1 MKFHKNVIA
10 TALALTLV
18 GAMPIVARAATVD
31 LSTSGW
37 VTYGDA
43 NSYALNVNGLNVSA
57 ATGQLIG
64 VAKLGI
70 NSQNGNSTPGMDD
83 AFDTPTANTVEG
95 FRMSSANEPG
105 GAVSQG
111 AWDRV
116 AWWDSTLNA
125 VSSLLDLTKNSMV
138 FFFANNETGNTPDLA
153 GWARIELTQI
163 SNNALLGRFDLTN
176 DPTHQG
182 LVGYGPPPTGGGVV
196 LGSPSAYTSNGAAP
210 VVSDFI
216 DSGND
221 VCTLN
226 GQLVSCQTPGAT
238 VYHENLGANNAA
250 YAIVFPELDKLIQD
264 LVSAGKDL
272 NDYAIH
278 VDYRLGCGPELTAD
292 GLNSFPTV
300 TAKNGKVSCAENYAL
315 NGGDEKVF
323 IGTQLAQINRI
334 PEPSSVFLAALALL
348 GLGVVRRRQH

>member
-111 AWDRV
+111 
-116 AWWDSTLNA
+116 
-125 VSSLLDLTKNSMV
+125 
-138 FFFANNETGNTPDLA
+138 
-153 GWARIELTQI
+153 
-163 SNNALLGRFDLTN
+163 LGTEW
-176 DPTHQG
+176 P
-182 LVGYGPPPTGGGVV
+182 GG
-196 LGSPSAYTSNGAAP
+196 
-210 VVSDFI
+210 
-216 DSGND
+216 
-221 VCTLN
+221 
-226 GQLVSCQTPGAT
+226 
-238 VYHENLGANNAA
+238 
-250 YAIVFPELDKLIQD
+250 IQ
-264 LVSAGKDL
+264 
-272 NDYAIH
+272 
-278 VDYRLGCGPELTAD
+278 P
-292 GLNSFPTV
+292 
-300 TAKNGKVSCAENYAL
+300 
-315 NGGDEKVF
+315 
-323 IGTQLAQINRI
+323 
-334 PEPSSVFLAALALL
+334 
-348 GLGVVRRRQH
+348 